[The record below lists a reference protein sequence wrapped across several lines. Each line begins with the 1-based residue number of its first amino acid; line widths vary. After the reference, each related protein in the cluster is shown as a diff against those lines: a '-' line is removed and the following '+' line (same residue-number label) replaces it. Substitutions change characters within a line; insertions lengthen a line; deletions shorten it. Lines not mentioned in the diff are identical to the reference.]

1 MVQGY
6 CTDEVIEW
14 ALNYA
19 DLSNSIS
26 VLKFHHERRLT
37 GKWTIG
43 KKAIITDP
51 NLFRCAHFYM
61 LQQMSIVSEYL
72 DEHEEVLLK
81 DNPGRN

>member
-19 DLSNSIS
+19 DPSNSID

-37 GKWTIG
+37 GK
-43 KKAIITDP
+43 
-51 NLFRCAHFYM
+51 
-61 LQQMSIVSEYL
+61 
-72 DEHEEVLLK
+72 
-81 DNPGRN
+81 